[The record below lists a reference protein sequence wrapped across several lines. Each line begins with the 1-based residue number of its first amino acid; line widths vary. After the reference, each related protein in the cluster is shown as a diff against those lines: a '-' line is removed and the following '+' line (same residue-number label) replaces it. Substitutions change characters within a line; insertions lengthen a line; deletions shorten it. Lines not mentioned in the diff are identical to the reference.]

1 MAAQSWK
8 WLALS
13 EISFVNSISISGYI
27 SKVAKHIYTVMLSIT
42 NAAAAAA
49 AVAAAVV
56 HTRNVCFHTDKG
68 VCVSMCEYICKCTK
82 RNVIPIIWFHMLRL
96 KWIWDKKVCRGKN
109 LRSFAAA
116 EWKSTEWAR
125 VWVGWRAFL
134 SKFLSYIHMELF
146 DRPSTY
152 ISPAKWR

>member
-56 HTRNVCFHTDKG
+56 HTRNVCFHTDKC
-68 VCVSMCEYICKCTK
+68 VCVYVRIY
-82 RNVIPIIWFHMLRL
+82 L
-96 KWIWDKKVCRGKN
+96 
-109 LRSFAAA
+109 
-116 EWKSTEWAR
+116 
-125 VWVGWRAFL
+125 
-134 SKFLSYIHMELF
+134 
-146 DRPSTY
+146 
-152 ISPAKWR
+152 